1 MSGKARQSDTAKKP
15 RHRELI
21 ERTASAIV
29 LATLACLVTY
39 AGVIPFALL
48 IAVGGLILAWEWGR
62 LVRKKSYDHAFY
74 IHAIATIAA
83 CGFAV
88 FDNGWVTLMPLLAG
102 AGIATFMTKGSP
114 AKLWTGLGVLYLGLP
129 LLILIWLRADTTL
142 GVMVIYFLFM
152 IVWSADTAAYFTG
165 RAIGGPKL
173 APSISPGKTWAGF
186 AGGLIVPTLLAFGFA
201 LWLGNTSVI
210 VLGAIGA
217 ALAIASQ
224 LGDLAESAIKRNFH
238 VKDSGNILPG
248 HGGLFD
254 RVDGLIGA
262 ALAAGA
268 IIVSRSVLEPGK
280 ALLIWP

>member
-1 MSGKARQSDTAKKP
+1 VSGNTSPTGNAKET

-21 ERTASAIV
+21 TRTASAVI
-29 LATLACLVTY
+29 LATSACLVTY
-39 AGVIPFALL
+39 AGVIPFSLL
-48 IAVGGLILAWEWGR
+48 MTAGGLILAWEWGR
-62 LVRKKSYDHAFY
+62 LVRKQGNDLTFYAHA
-74 IHAIATIAA
+74 AATIAA

-88 FDNGWVTLMPLLAG
+88 SNAGWMALISLLAG
-102 AGIATFMTKGSP
+102 AGIAALLSKDSP
-114 AKLWTGLGVLYLGLP
+114 ARLWSALGVLYLGLP
-129 LLILIWLRADTTL
+129 ILILIWLRADPAYGL
-142 GVMVIYFLFM
+142 MVIFFLFM

-186 AGGLIVPTLLAFGFA
+186 AGGLIAPTLLAFGFA
-201 LWLGNTSVI
+201 LWLGDTSAI

-217 ALAIASQ
+217 VLAVASQ

-268 IIVSRSVLEPGK
+268 VSATRSLLEPGK